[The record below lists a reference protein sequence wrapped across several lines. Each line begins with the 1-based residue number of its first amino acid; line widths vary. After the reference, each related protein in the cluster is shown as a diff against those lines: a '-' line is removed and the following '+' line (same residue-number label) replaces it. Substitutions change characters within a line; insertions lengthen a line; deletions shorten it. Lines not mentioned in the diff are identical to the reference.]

1 MNTLQESILD
11 AISVLAEN
19 SIRNAPGTT
28 VIDCVVSKIVNPGL
42 GEYEVT
48 YLGNTLPV
56 YSSNPNIEF
65 NIDDKVYVLIPEG
78 DFSKQKIII
87 SASTPSTITYD
98 TSELNNYMQVSD
110 NLLIDKD
117 EVQLCSYETK
127 YISVFEEKENG
138 KFNVTFPKYLE
149 RYNTFA
155 FSAKIKTSIPT
166 EQQINGNYGLILKLP
181 FYALNDAGEKIE
193 LWKNYVLDINNIS
206 GNPYRLTEWS
216 NQSMFIQIDSEELY
230 DIDRQPQLTAF
241 VENFTQKE
249 NKPNDIFIKDISFSV
264 YDVLTQEN
272 QTGYYLH
279 LAASEGNYFFS
290 DANIEIKKLKPTL
303 KINGRNINLN
313 NSLSTTADTY
323 KCYWF
328 KEDASIKANSE
339 FYSAIGGAGWK
350 CLNERKNVVANE
362 DGSKSFDLVTNQY
375 TYSVDR
381 KNVLTSARYKCVIV
395 VVKKNSD
402 GTTLSTPVSSI
413 IKLENLKTEVSM
425 SVESKTGS
433 NSYIKN
439 IGKVNLISNI
449 ISNNNYF
456 NIYPNYI
463 ITYEWN
469 RYDKNGIYVDNDFY
483 TIEFNSDKKENNQH
497 KITQEISFETN
508 IIENVN
514 TFMCSAYINYI
525 ENGLSKKVLLG
536 TESILINTNG
546 TASYTLMIQNGD
558 VLYKYDTD
566 GDSPME
572 EDYDGPL
579 DSRVDMIKPLTYSI
593 YKADGSEL
601 TESEYAYCKAE
612 WKVPKNSLLIPENKN
627 IFDEYF
633 YIENKI
639 GRQEY
644 VYKLAS
650 TYSYKKTDNTITLK
664 VTFGSIE
671 LTADAPIK
679 IVKEGDNGTNNS
691 NYSAVITH
699 YGSAY
704 GERSDDIYQ
713 KFQAI
718 YTADKSTWY
727 YHNLKYRINNQ
738 AELKSMLL
746 NSLNMAQPLEV
757 VVYRS
762 GQIVSIEDYQ
772 VEWSMFD
779 SDQTQPCMTIKEAK
793 ENKCQIIPNLR
804 WDKEEDTPVNIVQ
817 AKITITKTK
826 ENNTQSP
833 TELYAYY
840 PIEIIRVDKYDY
852 LKRTIKDNNT
862 TKEFFTIPT
871 CINGFSSVLYASD
884 GTNPQYNSSEPFTC
898 VDAVFNEA
906 SDYNAYNWSSS
917 ENLSSI
923 IVRDDNNNKI
933 ANQMNFR
940 PRAKYDSSNS
950 KNYVK
955 AQLQYSDSYKE
966 TIKKLIDEQRA
977 IYDTNIKLEANLTE
991 EEKYLKQFL
1000 MECNFNSLKN
1010 YVLEL
1015 GTEEFLANRVN
1026 ILNATDELKE
1036 KLEIIINY
1044 NKEIRNS
1051 RYIFIKGLDDKCH
1064 SLLDRIKYIQNY
1076 ITEVKNFGE
1085 ELKIQKLELGKIEL
1099 EFLAHLTG
1107 DPKNSKEVTYSLN
1120 SIRTTLEHYQH
1131 DFNEYLDTIYEK
1143 NRVNYLNVLNK
1154 SITKFQDIIDFYTQL
1169 QDSNNLFW
1177 LRNEILDET
1186 YKKGYID
1193 LYKFFSALKQSLT
1206 STLETGIFTQANILN
1221 AINRSIE
1228 IVSYYGKYDFEEANK
1243 TDGSKESHSSN
1254 ILSVAKTNEI
1264 NQRRTLY
1271 QENAAAAFNEIERL
1285 SLSLVDGKYSI
1296 TYLRPI
1302 VMTFNR
1308 YELSAITG
1316 WDGNKL
1322 YTGEGN
1328 TGSYLYAPQ
1337 VGAGK
1342 KEGDGSFT
1350 GIVIGNRR
1358 INNKEEIGLFG
1369 FYQGIETIKL
1379 DAETGSAAFGKSGGG
1394 QVIIDPSSNKA
1405 IIKSGNYEEKTS
1417 TKQGAGMQIDLTTP
1431 EIRFGS
1437 GNFVVNANG
1446 EITAKGGG
1454 SIAGWKITDT
1464 QLHSDVT
1471 ETNGRITLD
1480 AGTTKDGATTYGIY
1494 SHNHK
1499 SLSSRSKGFYL
1510 SQDGLS
1516 IGKSIE
1522 ISSAEDGVIK
1532 VGRLSGTRYWT
1543 IGGTSNDD
1551 DNKNYSYISY
1561 NTNIFNSTNLENSD
1575 NYNIGGSSGQIYIG
1589 TNGLRLGNKFAV
1601 DSDGNLVAKHL
1612 IAKNGG
1618 VIAGWEI
1625 TSTSLRKKNSS
1636 NKGIRIKSNGNI
1648 TGGVFI
1654 GDNWELDENN
1664 DYWEIKPNG
1673 SATFKNITATGNIY
1687 TGNGNIAG
1695 WKINEKTLTAKNITI
1710 DSEGSIRAGN
1720 KWKIDSEGNATFK
1733 NITCD
1738 SVWSFGSGNNI
1749 WTNSAFSFG
1758 KGTLG
1763 GNSIDGSL
1771 AFTNGTVGLGA
1782 TGKGKNGISYNG
1794 TKCIIAGDIY
1804 ANSGYFKG
1812 EVVASSLTIEGDTK
1826 LAGIKLYTDSTH
1838 YLYFAGSTDEGNK
1851 HPTVSGLNVKS
1862 GGIAMNGINGIS
1874 NCNKIDGL
1882 TSLTSSGVLTISAT
1896 NVKIIGGLL
1905 TDAIA
1910 VYDSSNTYN
1919 GTTESVSIITGNDK
1933 KITLKFAKGICY
1945 NISVADV

>member
-1 MNTLQESILD
+1 MSTLQESILD
-11 AISVLAEN
+11 AINVLAEN
-19 SIRNAPGTT
+19 SIRNAPGTIT
-28 VIDCVVSKIVNPGL
+28 IDCIVSKIVNPGL
-42 GEYEVT
+42 GEYEVN
-48 YLGNTLPV
+48 YLGNTLSV
-56 YSSNPNIEF
+56 YASNPNIEF
-65 NIDDKVYVLIPEG
+65 NIGDKVYVLVPEG

-98 TSELNNYMQVSD
+98 ASELNNYMQVSD
-110 NLLIDKD
+110 NLLIDKGEINLCTYKN
-117 EVQLCSYETK
+117 EVK
-127 YISVFEEKENG
+127 GIFNAGDNG
-138 KFNVTFPKYLE
+138 RFNVVFPKYLKD
-149 RYNTFA
+149 YNTFA
-155 FSAKIKTSIPT
+155 FSAKIKTSIPI
-166 EQQINGNYGLILKLP
+166 EQQVNGNYGLILQLP
-181 FYALNDAGEKIE
+181 FYALDSKGKKVD
-193 LWKNYVLDINNIS
+193 LWKSYVLDINNIS

-216 NQSMFIQIDSEELY
+216 NQTIFIQIDSEELY
-230 DIDRQPQLTAF
+230 DTDRQPQLTAF
-241 VENFTQKE
+241 VENFAQKE
-249 NKPNDIFIKDISFSV
+249 GKPNDIFIKDISFTV

-279 LAASEGNYFFS
+279 LAASEGNYFFL
-290 DANIEIKKLKPTL
+290 DADEETKVLTPTL

-313 NSLSTTADTY
+313 SSVSTTADTY

-328 KEDASIKANSE
+328 KEDASIKANNE
-339 FYSAIGGAGWK
+339 FYSSVGGAGWK
-350 CLNERKNVVANE
+350 ILNERKNVITNE

-375 TYSVDR
+375 SYSISR
-381 KNVLTSARYKCVIV
+381 KEILTSARFKCVIV
-395 VVKKNSD
+395 IVKKNSD

-413 IKLENLKTEVSM
+413 IKLENLKAGVSM
-425 SVESKTGS
+425 SIESKTGS

-449 ISNNNYF
+449 ISKEINYF
-456 NIYPNYI
+456 NSYPNYI

-469 RYDKNGIYVDNDFY
+469 RYDKNGVYVDNNFY
-483 TIEFNSDKKENNQH
+483 TVELNSDKRENNVH

-508 IIENVN
+508 LIEDVN

-525 ENGLSKKVLLG
+525 DNGINRKVLLG

-546 TASYTLMIQNGD
+546 TASYVLMIQNGD

-566 GDSPME
+566 GDSPMD

-579 DSRVDMIKPLTYSI
+579 DSRVDMIKPLTYTI

-601 TESEYAYCKAE
+601 TESEYTYCKAE
-612 WKVPKNSLLIPENKN
+612 WKVPKNSLLIPEDKN
-627 IFDEYF
+627 NFDENF
-633 YIENKI
+633 YISKKI

-650 TYSYKKTDNTITLK
+650 TYNYKKTDNTITLK
-664 VTFGSIE
+664 VVFGDIE

-699 YGSAY
+699 FGSTY
-704 GERSDDIYQ
+704 GERSGDIYQ

-718 YTADKSTWY
+718 YVADKDSWY
-727 YHNLKYRINNQ
+727 YHNLKYRTNKQ
-738 AELKSMLL
+738 EELKL
-746 NSLNMAQPLEV
+746 MAPSSVNGSQPLEV
-757 VVYRS
+757 VVYKS
-762 GQIVSIEDYQ
+762 GQIVPVDNYR

-779 SDQTQPCMTIKEAK
+779 SDATNPCMNIVTGKKNVQCKIAPFS
-793 ENKCQIIPNLR
+793 N
-804 WDKEEDTPVNIVQ
+804 WAEEKNVYVNIVQ
-817 AKITITKTK
+817 AKITIINIL
-826 ENNTQSP
+826 ENNTNSP

-840 PIEIIRVDKYDY
+840 PIEIIRVDKYNY
-852 LKRTIKDNNT
+852 IKRNINGV
-862 TKEFFTIPT
+862 EFFVVPT

-906 SDYNAYNWSSS
+906 GDYDGYEWNSSN
-917 ENLSSI
+917 NLTSI
-923 IVRDDNNNKI
+923 IVKDDENKKI
-933 ANQMNFR
+933 ANQRNFR
-940 PRAKYDSSNS
+940 PRAKYDSSNT
-950 KNYVK
+950 KNYVSAK
-955 AQLQYSDSYKE
+955 LTYSSKYKDR
-966 TIKKLIDEQRA
+966 IQSLINEQNK
-977 IYDTNIKLEANLTE
+977 IYDNNIELNENSIE
-991 EEKYLKQFL
+991 EEKYLKVFL
-1000 MECNFNSLKN
+1000 KECKFDILKGYVSNASNFLSKRVKIYNALEELQERLQAIINYEKDMNNKYMSIKGLSEKSKETLDRIEYIKQYVVEVKNQSDSLVINEFILDKIEIEFLYHTMENKENNTSLPKEIIYSPISTKTILENYIKDFNECLNTIYEESRLQYITILFQSVESFDNIVGFYTQLSISNNLNWLKN
-1010 YVLEL
+1010 YVLE
-1015 GTEEFLANRVN
+1015 
-1026 ILNATDELKE
+1026 
-1036 KLEIIINY
+1036 
-1044 NKEIRNS
+1044 
-1051 RYIFIKGLDDKCH
+1051 
-1064 SLLDRIKYIQNY
+1064 
-1076 ITEVKNFGE
+1076 
-1085 ELKIQKLELGKIEL
+1085 QK
-1099 EFLAHLTG
+1099 
-1107 DPKNSKEVTYSLN
+1107 
-1120 SIRTTLEHYQH
+1120 Q
-1131 DFNEYLDTIYEK
+1131 
-1143 NRVNYLNVLNK
+1143 
-1154 SITKFQDIIDFYTQL
+1154 
-1169 QDSNNLFW
+1169 
-1177 LRNEILDET
+1177 
-1186 YKKGYID
+1186 KKQYID
-1193 LYKFFSALKQSLT
+1193 LQEYLGTIEHSLT
-1206 STLETGIFTQANILN
+1206 ANLDEVTLTQSDILN
-1221 AINRSIE
+1221 IINRSIE
-1228 IVSYYGKYDFEEANK
+1228 IISLYGQYGTDLISQAKLNEFE
-1243 TDGSKESHSSN
+1243 T
-1254 ILSVAKTNEI
+1254 
-1264 NQRRTLY
+1264 RRKLY
-1271 QENAAAAFNEIERL
+1271 QENAAAALKEIERL
-1285 SLSLVDGKYSI
+1285 NLSLTEDEYSI
-1296 TYLRPI
+1296 IYIRPI

-1322 YTGEGN
+1322 YTGTGN
-1328 TGSYLYAPQ
+1328 TGDYLYAPQ

-1358 INNKEEIGLFG
+1358 VGNKEEIGLFG
-1369 FYQGIETIKL
+1369 FYQGVETIKL
-1379 DAETGSAAFGKSGGG
+1379 DAEVGSAAFGKSGAG
-1394 QVIIDPSSNKA
+1394 QIIIDPSNDTA
-1405 IIKSGNYEEKTS
+1405 IIKSGNYSTTDKT
-1417 TKQGAGMQIDLTTP
+1417 GMQIDLTTP

-1454 SIAGWKITDT
+1454 SIAGWKITNT

-1480 AGTTKDGATTYGIY
+1480 AGTTKDGVTTYGIY

-1499 SLSSRSKGFYL
+1499 SLSSRVTGFYL
-1510 SQDGLS
+1510 SKDGLS

-1522 ISSAEDGVIK
+1522 ISSAENGTIK

-1543 IGGTSNDD
+1543 IGGTSNSD

-1561 NTNIFNSTNLENSD
+1561 NTNMFNSTNLGNSD
-1575 NYNIGGSSGQIYIG
+1575 SYNIGGSSGQVYIG

-1625 TSTSLRKKNSS
+1625 TSSSLRKKDSS

-1648 TGGVFI
+1648 TGGVFNS
-1654 GDNWELDENN
+1654 DWELDESN

-1710 DSEGSIRAGN
+1710 DSEGSIRAGSN
-1720 KWKIDSEGNATFK
+1720 WKIDSDGNATFK

-1758 KGTLG
+1758 NGTLG
-1763 GNSIDGSL
+1763 GNTINGSL

-1794 TKCIIAGDIY
+1794 TKCTIAGDIY

-1838 YLYFAGSTDEGNK
+1838 YLYFAGPTDEGNK
-1851 HPTVSGLNVKS
+1851 HPTVSGLNVGS
-1862 GGIAMNGINGIS
+1862 GGIAMDGTHGISGCYAISGLKSIGVATNETLQILGDTKINGTINAERYS
-1874 NCNKIDGL
+1874 INDTPGASLADGFYVSTPNGKRL
-1882 TSLTSSGVLTISAT
+1882 IKVNYGLITS
-1896 NVKIIGGLL
+1896 IG
-1905 TDAIA
+1905 
-1910 VYDSSNTYN
+1910 N
-1919 GTTESVSIITGNDK
+1919 TES
-1933 KITLKFAKGICY
+1933 A
-1945 NISVADV
+1945 